1 MTFYLTI
8 LTLYHEIVRKLQ
20 LSFIFYSVVEQASI
34 REISISRYAQ
44 LHILTSMDWEICIL
58 LISMWGKPPPGTS
71 SKSSSYRSKR
81 SVASM
86 PTLIV
91 PWMKTDKMMSKRN
104 IRTNSVTLNVQG
116 FFIFLGFVQI
126 NVIMYVCTEQT
137 QRRAA
142 LMTYFCR
149 LTQKSASDLFCFVHH
164 HNLHKLNQTEFWN
177 LNTIGRNKVNEWH
190 HGCLTTT

>member
-1 MTFYLTI
+1 M
-8 LTLYHEIVRKLQ
+8 
-20 LSFIFYSVVEQASI
+20 EQASI
-34 REISISRYAQ
+34 QEISISRYAQ

-91 PWMKTDKMMSKRN
+91 PWMKTDKIMSKIN
-104 IRTNSVTLNVQG
+104 IRTNSVTLNVQCC
-116 FFIFLGFVQI
+116 IFLGLVQI

-149 LTQKSASDLFCFVHH
+149 LTQKSVSDLFCFVH

-177 LNTIGRNKVNEWH
+177 LNTIGRNKKLMNDTMVNH
-190 HGCLTTT
+190 HLASNNFQSSFKKHFSWKFELE

>member
-1 MTFYLTI
+1 M
-8 LTLYHEIVRKLQ
+8 Q
-20 LSFIFYSVVEQASI
+20 LSLYIMKLWESCNYLLFFYSVVEQASI

-91 PWMKTDKMMSKRN
+91 PWMKTDTMMSKIN

-116 FFIFLGFVQI
+116 FFIFLGPVQI
-126 NVIMYVCTEQT
+126 HLIIYVCTERT
-137 QRRAA
+137 QNVLHWWHIFFQADPEVSIR
-142 LMTYFCR
+142 FV
-149 LTQKSASDLFCFVHH
+149 LFCSS
-164 HNLHKLNQTEFWN
+164 
-177 LNTIGRNKVNEWH
+177 
-190 HGCLTTT
+190 